1 MNKQEIIWSAFSSDL
16 GKNAYVLHDF
26 VKEKKNS
33 IFVDIGVRDGY
44 SSAIFALDTKE
55 NNNTVYG
62 IDVNFNNLK
71 VDLLENKTYFQ
82 IEGDSSTIG
91 KYAEIQ
97 DLKEVDCIFVDS
109 LHVREQVLCELYYWF
124 PRLKD
129 GGTVIFHDS
138 HWPEDKKDKTGGKT
152 WNRVDDAIKDFFG
165 LKVLEDYK
173 DDNIEIKCY
182 PDSWG
187 MTFVT
192 VKDVKNFVDSVKDWN
207 QVFDTRND
215 LISVFWN
222 ESNVGNRVIEL
233 RMKVE

>member
-1 MNKQEIIWSAFSSDL
+1 MNKKDIIWSAFSSDL
-16 GKNAYVLHDF
+16 GKNAYVLYDF

-44 SSAIFALDTKE
+44 SSAIFALDSNE
-55 NNNTVYG
+55 NNNVVYG
-62 IDVNFNNLK
+62 VDVNFNNLR
-71 VDLLENKTYFQ
+71 VDLIKNQNYFQ
-82 IEGDSSTIG
+82 LEGDSSTIG
-91 KYAEIQ
+91 KYVEI
-97 DLKEVDCIFVDS
+97 DELKEVDVIFIDS

-129 GGTVIFHDS
+129 GGTIIFHDS

-165 LKVLEDYK
+165 LKVIEDYK
-173 DDNIEIKCY
+173 NDNIEIKCY

-192 VKDVKNFVDSVKDWN
+192 VKDVNNFVNSVKDWN
-207 QVFDTRND
+207 QVFKTRND

-222 ESNVGNRVIEL
+222 QSNIENRVIEL
-233 RMKVE
+233 RMEVE